1 VTTRLVPQA
10 AWAAVALGL
19 ALALL
24 GPRRELAPDPARL
37 SAWDGATLLFLLV
50 LLAPSVFPYVHFDA
64 KEIWGCRA
72 LAVAGS
78 GSLLSLGDCSHG
90 GYPPLFSLLLAR
102 GGGDPVLGGRLAA
115 WLLAVFAAL
124 FLRGAF
130 ARLSPRHAAA
140 ATLFVVSTGWVW
152 VSAATY

>member
-90 GYPPLFSLLLAR
+90 GYPPLFSLLLAH

-115 WLLAVFAAL
+115 WLLPVFAAF